1 MRFAV
6 EAWAPEYGSPN
17 EAGAMAETEV
27 PVDLAVEQPI
37 ADWAPITPAPGPGE
51 PPVVVFVDGVRRVE
65 ARVWVT
71 GDDGDPHPGIC
82 ASYAAGAVRCDERA
96 TVLATEVERGL
107 FCRSSGAGPIT
118 TRSGT
123 YGLRATAADD
133 PDTLA
138 IALQGAMAELEAR
151 VSAAAVV
158 PGQLLVLDGPLGAR
172 RALPGAVGYVKTHH
186 VTYLPAEL
194 RAVVAR
200 LVAGERTPVFAM
212 GDRFPRHSW
221 YLRLPGEVEHAWA
234 GVVRCEAAAD
244 VERTEILE
252 LADRVTRLLP
262 RFASGPHK
270 EPRAPQNLYPIA
282 GLERELRR
290 RLGDPHLL
298 QRSLRE
304 AARRSRP
311 EAAAAPLAS
320 PAAPFASPAAAP
332 GPAAAPAA
340 AVAAPAPSRPA
351 T

>member
-1 MRFAV
+1 
-6 EAWAPEYGSPN
+6 
-17 EAGAMAETEV
+17 
-27 PVDLAVEQPI
+27 
-37 ADWAPITPAPGPGE
+37 
-51 PPVVVFVDGVRRVE
+51 VVFVDGVRRVE

-107 FCRSSGAGPIT
+107 FCRSSGAATIV

-123 YGLRATAADD
+123 YRLRATAADD
-133 PDTLA
+133 PDTLS

-151 VSAAAVV
+151 VSAAAVG
-158 PGQLLVLDGPLGAR
+158 PRQLLVLDGPLGAR

-194 RAVVAR
+194 RAVVAG
-200 LVAGERTPVFAM
+200 LAAGDRTPVFAM

-221 YLRLPGEVEHAWA
+221 YVRLPGEVEHAWA

-244 VERTEILE
+244 IAVTDVFE

-262 RFASGPHK
+262 RYASGPHK

-290 RLGDPHLL
+290 RLGDVRLL

-311 EAAAAPLAS
+311 DPTVEATAATPAAGGATPR
-320 PAAPFASPAAAP
+320 PAAPI
-332 GPAAAPAA
+332 G
-340 AVAAPAPSRPA
+340 SRA
-351 T
+351 HV

>member
-1 MRFAV
+1 VRFAV

-17 EAGAMAETEV
+17 EAGATAETEV
-27 PVDLAVEQPI
+27 PVDLAVERPVV
-37 ADWAPITPAPGPGE
+37 DWAPIRPAPGPAE

-82 ASYAAGAVRCDERA
+82 ASYAAGAIRCDDRA

-107 FCRSSGAGPIT
+107 FCRSSGAASIV

-151 VSAAAVV
+151 VSADAVV

-200 LVAGERTPVFAM
+200 LAAGERTPVFAM

-244 VERTEILE
+244 IAVPDVLE
-252 LADRVTRLLP
+252 VADRVTRLLP
-262 RFASGPHK
+262 RYASGPHK

-290 RLGDPHLL
+290 RLGDPRLL

-304 AARRSRP
+304 AARRSPP
-311 EAAAAPLAS
+311 ETAAAAAALPPPTAAAPLGSRS
-320 PAAPFASPAAAP
+320 P
-332 GPAAAPAA
+332 G
-340 AVAAPAPSRPA
+340 
-351 T
+351 

>member
-1 MRFAV
+1 VRFAV

-27 PVDLAVEQPI
+27 PVDLAVERPI
-37 ADWAPITPAPGPGE
+37 ADWAPIAPTPGTAE

-71 GDDGDPHPGIC
+71 GDGGEPHPGIC

-96 TVLATEVERGL
+96 TVVATEVERGL
-107 FCRSSGAGPIT
+107 FCRSSGAAPIA

-200 LVAGERTPVFAM
+200 LAAGERTPLFAM

-244 VERTEILE
+244 IALPEVLE

-290 RLGDPHLL
+290 RLGDPRLL

-311 EAAAAPLAS
+311 DAAEPDS
-320 PAAPFASPAAAP
+320 PAALTAVP
-332 GPAAAPAA
+332 APAA
-340 AVAAPAPSRPA
+340 VPAAPTASAAARPGP
-351 T
+351 

>member
-27 PVDLAVEQPI
+27 PVDLAVEQPV
-37 ADWAPITPAPGPGE
+37 ADWAPIAPAPGPAE

-71 GDDGDPHPGIC
+71 GDDGEPHPGIC

-96 TVLATEVERGL
+96 TVVATKVERGL
-107 FCRSSGAGPIT
+107 FCRSSGAAPIA

-138 IALQGAMAELEAR
+138 LALQGAMAALEAT
-151 VSAAAVV
+151 VSAAAAV

-200 LVAGERTPVFAM
+200 LGAGERTPVFAT

-244 VERTEILE
+244 VARDDVLE

-290 RLGDPHLL
+290 RLGDPRLL

-311 EAAAAPLAS
+311 DAADLAVHGGAAP
-320 PAAPFASPAAAP
+320 PAAPTPVVPAAAL
-332 GPAAAPAA
+332 GASRSAP
-340 AVAAPAPSRPA
+340 
-351 T
+351 